1 MKEFC
6 RGYKTALRPNRRVK
20 KNHGGRLG
28 WRETWDQ
35 GNLQTSE
42 QIEALD
48 RQERQLRQVVTDM
61 TNCEQTKGQSVLE
74 HGQAV
79 HQCLQVL
86 LRGLR
91 SDSPGESLR
100 DFRLPR
106 GLYDKRGLLLERVF
120 DDYTLEKYTIFHDC
134 GKPYCLRTD
143 EEGKRHFL
151 NHAEVSYKTWMRKC
165 GGDEQVG
172 RLIRMDMDIHCL
184 KAKDVPEFA
193 ARPEAATLL
202 LTGIAE
208 IHANAKMFGGMDS
221 DSFKM
226 KFKQLDRRCRAIC
239 KAIEDIDEVFGNGK
253 KESSKESVT
262 EKSDQNGDS

>member
-1 MKEFC
+1 VKEFC

-20 KNHGGRLG
+20 KNHGGKLG

-35 GNLQTSE
+35 GNLSTSE

-48 RQERQLRQVVTDM
+48 RQERQTRQVVKDM
-61 TNCEQTKGQSVLE
+61 QSCEQTKGMSVLE
-74 HGQAV
+74 HGQQV
-79 HQCLQVL
+79 HHHLRL
-86 LRGLR
+86 LLEGLASDNGRRGI
-91 SDSPGESLR
+91 ES
-100 DFRLPR
+100 FRLPR
-106 GLYDKRGLLLERVF
+106 GLHDYRELLLERVF
-120 DDYTLEKYTIFHDC
+120 DDFTLEKYTVFHDC

-165 GGDEQVG
+165 GGDEKVG

-226 KFKQLDRRCRAIC
+226 KLKQLDRRCRAIC

-253 KESSKESVT
+253 KESSKESVAK
-262 EKSDQNGDS
+262 KSDQDSDS